1 MKMNKQLYLLP
12 FLVFCLSAFLSAQD
26 TTEEQ
31 IVAPVITDLDLL
43 VESVKNTASIRAKED
58 KTRLTKFLS
67 DKNRQQYL
75 LNQMK
80 ANLKKEEV
88 RSVRLTDEYEA
99 NDKKLSELEEQLT
112 LKLGSFGELF
122 GIVRQTAGESKGQF
136 MLSLTNIEFPER
148 IEFLGD
154 LAERKSLDLPTTE
167 ELERLWYEILNEL
180 NQSGKVKSYN
190 TDILSKSGELVN
202 EDVLRIG
209 VFNSVSNGNY
219 LNLVSEQNSL
229 EFLAK
234 QPDGSIKRAAK
245 RLQNKDVSYR
255 EVFIDPTRGSLLTK
269 LIDRAGFFERINQG
283 GFVGYIILI
292 ILALGSVMGIIQFQF
307 LYKESKSIENELQ
320 SGDFSNDSI
329 LGKLHN
335 IFSSHAG
342 DNPEEL
348 EAQLE
353 DVLAKATPPL
363 EKNLSII
370 KLLAAVAPLLGL
382 LGTVVGMIE
391 TFQAITLFGTGDPK
405 LMAGGISQALVTTM
419 LGLIAAVP
427 LLFIHNLLDSRS
439 RSISQIYEEQAIG
452 YVASTSIK
460 K

>member
-1 MKMNKQLYLLP
+1 MNKQLYLLP

-320 SGDFSNDSI
+320 SGAFSNDSI

-391 TFQAITLFGTGDPK
+391 TFQSITLFGTGDPK

>member
-1 MKMNKQLYLLP
+1 MNKKLYLLP
-12 FLVFCLSAFLSAQD
+12 FLIFSLSAQEIA
-26 TTEEQ
+26 EEPLA
-31 IVAPVITDLDLL
+31 IPVITDLDLL

-58 KTRLTKFLS
+58 KERLTKFLS

-80 ANLKKEEV
+80 VNLKNEED
-88 RSVRLTDEYEA
+88 RSVRLTNQYEA
-99 NDKKLSELEEQLT
+99 NDKELSELEEQLT

-148 IEFLGD
+148 VEFLGD
-154 LAERKSLDLPTTE
+154 LAERKSLDLPTTA

-219 LNLVSEQNSL
+219 LNLVSEQNLL

-234 QPDGSIKRAAK
+234 QPDGSIKRSAK

-255 EVFIDPTRGSLLTK
+255 EVYIDPTRGSLLSK
-269 LIDRAGFFERINQG
+269 LIDRAGWLQRINQG
-283 GFVGYIILI
+283 GFVGYVILI
-292 ILALGSVMGIIQFQF
+292 ILTLGLTMGVLQFQF
-307 LYKESKSIENELQ
+307 LYRESKSIDSELET
-320 SGDFSNDSI
+320 GNFSNDSI
-329 LGKLHN
+329 LGKLN
-335 IFSSHAG
+335 SVFKSHTG

-353 DVLAKATPPL
+353 DILAKASPPL
-363 EKNLSII
+363 DKNLSVI

-382 LGTVVGMIE
+382 LGTVIGMIE

-427 LLFIHNLLDSRS
+427 LLFVHNLLDSRS
-439 RSISQIYEEQAIG
+439 RAISQIYEEQAIG
-452 YVASTSIK
+452 FVASLSIK

>member
-1 MKMNKQLYLLP
+1 MNKKFLILP
-12 FLVFCLSAFLSAQD
+12 FLILGLYAQEENSTNELS
-26 TTEEQ
+26 
-31 IVAPVITDLDLL
+31 APVITDLDLL
-43 VESVKNTASIRAKED
+43 VESVKTSASIRAKED
-58 KTRLTKFLS
+58 KARLNKFLS
-67 DKNRQQYL
+67 DKNKQQSL

-80 ANLKKEEV
+80 VKLNLEED
-88 RSVRLTDEYEA
+88 RSEKLTKQYED
-99 NDKKLSELEEQLT
+99 NDAALSDLEEQLT

-136 MLSLTNIEFPER
+136 SLSLTNIEYPDR
-148 IEFLGD
+148 IDFLGD
-154 LAERKSLDLPTTE
+154 LAERKSLDLPSSA

-180 NQSGKVKSYN
+180 NQSGKVKTYN

-202 EDVLRIG
+202 RDIIRIG
-209 VFNSVSNGNY
+209 VFNSVSDGHY
-219 LNLVSEQNSL
+219 LNLVSEQNVL
-229 EFLAK
+229 EYLAK
-234 QPDGSIKRAAK
+234 QPERSIRRAAR
-245 RLQNKDVSYR
+245 RLQNNDVEYR

-269 LIDRAGFFERINQG
+269 LIDRAGFFDRINQG

-292 ILALGSVMGIIQFQF
+292 ILALGVTMGVLQF
-307 LYKESKSIENELQ
+307 LFLRNESQLVDSELN
-320 SGDFSNDSI
+320 SGKYSESST
-329 LGKLHN
+329 LGKLHF
-335 IFSSHAG
+335 IYSKYKG

-353 DVLAKATPPL
+353 DVLARATPAL

-382 LGTVVGMIE
+382 LGTVIGMIE
-391 TFQAITLFGTGDPK
+391 TFQSITLFGTGDPK

-427 LLFIHNLLDSRS
+427 LLFIHNILDSRS

-452 YVASTSIK
+452 YVASSSVK
-460 K
+460 

>member
-1 MKMNKQLYLLP
+1 MNKKTLILP
-12 FLVFCLSAFLSAQD
+12 FLIFGLFAQENNV
-26 TTEEQ
+26 EEP
-31 IVAPVITDLDLL
+31 VVPVITDLDLL

-58 KTRLTKFLS
+58 KARLDKFLS

-80 ANLKKEEV
+80 TKLNAEED
-88 RSVRLTDEYEA
+88 RSERLTKEYED

-136 MLSLTNIEFPER
+136 MLSLTNIEYPER

-154 LAERKSLDLPTTE
+154 LAERKSLDLPTSA
-167 ELERLWYEILNEL
+167 ELDRLWYEILNEL
-180 NQSGKVKSYN
+180 NQSGKVKVYN

-202 EDVLRIG
+202 TDIVRIG
-209 VFNSVSNGNY
+209 VFNSAADGDY
-219 LNLVSEQNSL
+219 LNLVSEQNVL
-229 EFLAK
+229 EYLAK
-234 QPDGSIKRAAK
+234 QPEGSIRRSARK
-245 RLQNKDVSYR
+245 LQNNDVEYR
-255 EVFIDPTRGSLLTK
+255 EVFIDPTRGSLLSK

-283 GFVGYIILI
+283 GFVGYIILL
-292 ILALGSVMGIIQFQF
+292 ILTAGLAMGVLQF
-307 LYKESKSIENELQ
+307 LFLRNESQTIENELG
-320 SGDFSNDSI
+320 SGNYSESST
-329 LGKLHN
+329 LGKLN
-335 IFSSHAG
+335 SIYSKYKG
-342 DNPEEL
+342 DTPEEL

-353 DVLAKATPPL
+353 DVLAKAAPAL

-382 LGTVVGMIE
+382 LGTVIGMIE

-427 LLFIHNLLDSRS
+427 LLFVHNILDSRS
-439 RSISQIYEEQAIG
+439 RAISQIYEEQAIG
-452 YVASTSIK
+452 FVASSSVK
-460 K
+460 

>member
-1 MKMNKQLYLLP
+1 MNKKLYLLP
-12 FLVFCLSAFLSAQD
+12 FLIFSLSAQEIA
-26 TTEEQ
+26 EEPLA
-31 IVAPVITDLDLL
+31 IPVITDLDLL

-58 KTRLTKFLS
+58 KERLTKFLS

-80 ANLKKEEV
+80 VNLKNEED
-88 RSVRLTDEYEA
+88 RSVRLTNQYEA
-99 NDKKLSELEEQLT
+99 NDKELSELEEQLT

-148 IEFLGD
+148 VEFLGD
-154 LAERKSLDLPTTE
+154 LAERKSLDLPTTS

-202 EDVLRIG
+202 RDVLRIG

-219 LNLVSEQNSL
+219 LNLVSEQNLL

-234 QPDGSIKRAAK
+234 QPDGSIKRSAK

-255 EVFIDPTRGSLLTK
+255 EVYIDPTRGSLLSK
-269 LIDRAGFFERINQG
+269 LIDRAGWLQRVNQG
-283 GFVGYIILI
+283 GFVGYVILI
-292 ILALGSVMGIIQFQF
+292 ILTLGLTMGVLQFQF
-307 LYKESKSIENELQ
+307 LYRESKSIDSELET
-320 SGDFSNDSI
+320 GNFSNDSI
-329 LGKLHN
+329 LGKLN
-335 IFSSHAG
+335 SVFKSHTG

-353 DVLAKATPPL
+353 DILAKASPPL
-363 EKNLSII
+363 DKNLSVI

-382 LGTVVGMIE
+382 LGTVIGMIE

-427 LLFIHNLLDSRS
+427 LLFVHNLLDSRS
-439 RSISQIYEEQAIG
+439 RTISQIYEEQAIG
-452 YVASTSIK
+452 FVASLSMK

>member
-1 MKMNKQLYLLP
+1 MNKKLYLLP
-12 FLVFCLSAFLSAQD
+12 FLIFSLSAQEI
-26 TTEEQ
+26 TEEPLA
-31 IVAPVITDLDLL
+31 IPVITDLDLL

-58 KTRLTKFLS
+58 KERLTKFLS

-80 ANLKKEEV
+80 VNLKNEED
-88 RSVRLTDEYEA
+88 RSVRLTNQYEA
-99 NDKKLSELEEQLT
+99 NDKQLSELEEQLT

-148 IEFLGD
+148 VEFLGD
-154 LAERKSLDLPTTE
+154 LAERKSLDLPTTS

-202 EDVLRIG
+202 RDVLRIG

-219 LNLVSEQNSL
+219 LNLVSEQNLL

-234 QPDGSIKRAAK
+234 QPDGSIKRSAK

-255 EVFIDPTRGSLLTK
+255 EVYIDPTRGSLLSK
-269 LIDRAGFFERINQG
+269 LIDRAGWLQRINQG
-283 GFVGYIILI
+283 GFVGYVILI
-292 ILALGSVMGIIQFQF
+292 ILTLGLTMGVLQFQF
-307 LYKESKSIENELQ
+307 LYRESKSIDTELET
-320 SGDFSNDSI
+320 GNFSNDSI
-329 LGKLHN
+329 LGKLN
-335 IFSSHAG
+335 SVFKSHTG

-353 DVLAKATPPL
+353 DILAKASPPL
-363 EKNLSII
+363 DKNLSVI

-382 LGTVVGMIE
+382 LGTVIGMIE
-391 TFQAITLFGTGDPK
+391 TFQSITLFGTGDPK

-427 LLFIHNLLDSRS
+427 LLFVHNLLDSRS
-439 RSISQIYEEQAIG
+439 RAISQIYEEQAIG
-452 YVASTSIK
+452 FVASLSVK

>member
-1 MKMNKQLYLLP
+1 MNKKFFILP
-12 FLVFCLSAFLSAQD
+12 FLVLGLLAQ
-26 TTEEQ
+26 EESNE
-31 IVAPVITDLDLL
+31 ISTPVITDLDLL
-43 VESVKNTASIRAKED
+43 VESVKTTASIRAKED
-58 KTRLTKFLS
+58 RARLNRFLS
-67 DKNRQQYL
+67 DKNKQQSL

-80 ANLKKEEV
+80 
-88 RSVRLTDEYEA
+88 VRLTNEENRSEILTKQYED
-99 NDKKLSELEEQLT
+99 NDATLSDLEEQLT

-136 MLSLTNIEFPER
+136 ALSLTNIEYPER

-154 LAERKSLDLPTTE
+154 LAERKSLDLPTSA

-180 NQSGKVKSYN
+180 NQSGKVKNYN

-202 EDVLRIG
+202 RDIIRIG
-209 VFNSVSNGNY
+209 VFNSVSDGDY
-219 LNLVSEQNSL
+219 LNLVSEQNVL
-229 EFLAK
+229 EYLAK
-234 QPDGSIKRAAK
+234 QPEGSIRRSARK
-245 RLQNKDVSYR
+245 LQNNDIEYR

-292 ILALGSVMGIIQFQF
+292 ILALGITMGVLQF
-307 LYKESKSIENELQ
+307 LFLRKESQTVDNELNTGNY
-320 SGDFSNDSI
+320 SESST
-329 LGKLHN
+329 LGKLN
-335 IFSSHAG
+335 TIYSKYKG

-353 DVLAKATPPL
+353 DVLARAAPAL

-382 LGTVVGMIE
+382 LGTVIGMIE

-427 LLFIHNLLDSRS
+427 LLFIHNILDSRS
-439 RSISQIYEEQAIG
+439 RAITQIYEEQAIG
-452 YVASTSIK
+452 YVASSSVK
-460 K
+460 

>member
-1 MKMNKQLYLLP
+1 MNKKTLILP
-12 FLVFCLSAFLSAQD
+12 FLIFGLFAQENNV
-26 TTEEQ
+26 EEP
-31 IVAPVITDLDLL
+31 VVPVITDLDLL

-58 KTRLTKFLS
+58 KARLDKFLS

-80 ANLKKEEV
+80 AKLNAEED
-88 RSVRLTDEYEA
+88 RSERLTKEYED

-136 MLSLTNIEFPER
+136 MLSLTNIEYPER

-154 LAERKSLDLPTTE
+154 LAERKSLDLPTSA
-167 ELERLWYEILNEL
+167 ELDRLWYEILNEL
-180 NQSGKVKSYN
+180 NQSGKVKVYN

-202 EDVLRIG
+202 TDIVRIG
-209 VFNSVSNGNY
+209 VFNSAADGDY
-219 LNLVSEQNSL
+219 LNLVSEQNVL
-229 EFLAK
+229 EYLAK
-234 QPDGSIKRAAK
+234 QPEGSIRRSARK
-245 RLQNKDVSYR
+245 LQNNDVEYR
-255 EVFIDPTRGSLLTK
+255 EVFIDPTRGSLLSK

-283 GFVGYIILI
+283 GFVGYIILL
-292 ILALGSVMGIIQFQF
+292 ILTAGLAMGVLQF
-307 LYKESKSIENELQ
+307 LFLRNESQTIENELG
-320 SGDFSNDSI
+320 SGNYSEFST
-329 LGKLHN
+329 LGKLN
-335 IFSSHAG
+335 SIYSKYKG
-342 DNPEEL
+342 DTPEEL

-353 DVLAKATPPL
+353 DVLAKAAPAL

-382 LGTVVGMIE
+382 LGTVIGMIE

-427 LLFIHNLLDSRS
+427 LLFVHNILDSRS
-439 RSISQIYEEQAIG
+439 RAISQIYEEQAIG
-452 YVASTSIK
+452 FVASSSVK
-460 K
+460 

>member
-1 MKMNKQLYLLP
+1 
-12 FLVFCLSAFLSAQD
+12 
-26 TTEEQ
+26 
-31 IVAPVITDLDLL
+31 L

-58 KTRLTKFLS
+58 KARLDKFLS

-80 ANLKKEEV
+80 AKLNAEED
-88 RSVRLTDEYEA
+88 RSERLTKEYED

-136 MLSLTNIEFPER
+136 MLSLTNIEYPER

-154 LAERKSLDLPTTE
+154 LAERKSLDLPTSA
-167 ELERLWYEILNEL
+167 ELDRLWYEILNEL
-180 NQSGKVKSYN
+180 NQSGKVKVYN

-202 EDVLRIG
+202 TDIVRIG
-209 VFNSVSNGNY
+209 VFNSAADGDY
-219 LNLVSEQNSL
+219 LNLVSEQNVL
-229 EFLAK
+229 EYLAK
-234 QPDGSIKRAAK
+234 QPEGSIRRSARK
-245 RLQNKDVSYR
+245 LQNNDVEYR
-255 EVFIDPTRGSLLTK
+255 EVFIDPTRGSLLSK

-283 GFVGYIILI
+283 GFVGYIILL
-292 ILALGSVMGIIQFQF
+292 ILTAGLAMGVLQF
-307 LYKESKSIENELQ
+307 LFLRNESQTIENELG
-320 SGDFSNDSI
+320 SGNYSESST
-329 LGKLHN
+329 LGKLN
-335 IFSSHAG
+335 SIYSKYKG
-342 DNPEEL
+342 DTPEEL

-353 DVLAKATPPL
+353 DVLAKAAPAL

-382 LGTVVGMIE
+382 LGTVIGMIE

-427 LLFIHNLLDSRS
+427 LLFVHNILDSRS
-439 RSISQIYEEQAIG
+439 RAISQIYEEQAIG
-452 YVASTSIK
+452 FVASSSVK
-460 K
+460 

>member
-1 MKMNKQLYLLP
+1 MNKQLYLLP

-88 RSVRLTDEYEA
+88 RSVRLTNEYEA

-320 SGDFSNDSI
+320 SGEFSNDSI

>member
-1 MKMNKQLYLLP
+1 MNKQLYLLP

-320 SGDFSNDSI
+320 SGEFSNDSI

>member
-1 MKMNKQLYLLP
+1 
-12 FLVFCLSAFLSAQD
+12 
-26 TTEEQ
+26 
-31 IVAPVITDLDLL
+31 
-43 VESVKNTASIRAKED
+43 
-58 KTRLTKFLS
+58 
-67 DKNRQQYL
+67 
-75 LNQMK
+75 
-80 ANLKKEEV
+80 
-88 RSVRLTDEYEA
+88 
-99 NDKKLSELEEQLT
+99 
-112 LKLGSFGELF
+112 
-122 GIVRQTAGESKGQF
+122 
-136 MLSLTNIEFPER
+136 MLSLTNIEFPDR

-154 LAERKSLDLPTTE
+154 LAERKSLDLPTTA

-219 LNLVSEQNSL
+219 LNLVSEQNLL

-234 QPDGSIKRAAK
+234 QPDGSIKRSAK

-255 EVFIDPTRGSLLTK
+255 EVYIDPTRGSLLTK
-269 LIDRAGFFERINQG
+269 LIDRAGWLQRINQG
-283 GFVGYIILI
+283 GFVGYVILI
-292 ILALGSVMGIIQFQF
+292 ILALGLTMGLLQFQF
-307 LYKESKSIENELQ
+307 LYRESKSIDSELE
-320 SGDFSNDSI
+320 SGTFSNDSI
-329 LGKLHN
+329 LGKLN
-335 IFSSHAG
+335 NVFKSHAG
-342 DNPEEL
+342 ENPEEL

-353 DVLAKATPPL
+353 DILAKASPPL
-363 EKNLSII
+363 DKNLSVI

-382 LGTVVGMIE
+382 LGTVIGMIE

-427 LLFIHNLLDSRS
+427 LLFVHNLLDSRS
-439 RSISQIYEEQAIG
+439 RAISQIYEEQAIG
-452 YVASTSIK
+452 FVASLSIK

>member
-1 MKMNKQLYLLP
+1 MNKQLYLLP

-88 RSVRLTDEYEA
+88 RSVRLTDEYES

-391 TFQAITLFGTGDPK
+391 TFQSITLFGTGDPK

>member
-1 MKMNKQLYLLP
+1 MNKKLYLLP
-12 FLVFCLSAFLSAQD
+12 FLIFSLSAQEIA
-26 TTEEQ
+26 EEPLA
-31 IVAPVITDLDLL
+31 IPVITDLDLL

-58 KTRLTKFLS
+58 KERLTKFLS

-80 ANLKKEEV
+80 VNLKNEED
-88 RSVRLTDEYEA
+88 RSVRLTNQYEA
-99 NDKKLSELEEQLT
+99 NDKELSELEEQLT

-148 IEFLGD
+148 VEFLGD
-154 LAERKSLDLPTTE
+154 LAERKSLDLPTTA

-202 EDVLRIG
+202 RDVLRIG

-219 LNLVSEQNSL
+219 LNLVSEQNLL

-234 QPDGSIKRAAK
+234 QPDGSIKRSAK

-255 EVFIDPTRGSLLTK
+255 EVYIDPTRGSLLSK
-269 LIDRAGFFERINQG
+269 LIDRAGWLQRINQG
-283 GFVGYIILI
+283 GFVGYVILI
-292 ILALGSVMGIIQFQF
+292 ILTLGLTMGVLQFQF
-307 LYKESKSIENELQ
+307 LYRESKSIDSELET
-320 SGDFSNDSI
+320 GNFSNDSI
-329 LGKLHN
+329 LCNLNSVFK
-335 IFSSHAG
+335 SHTG

-353 DVLAKATPPL
+353 DILAKASPPL
-363 EKNLSII
+363 DKNLSVI

-382 LGTVVGMIE
+382 LGTVIGMIE

-427 LLFIHNLLDSRS
+427 LLFVHNLLDSRS
-439 RSISQIYEEQAIG
+439 RAISQIYEEQAIG
-452 YVASTSIK
+452 FVASLSMK